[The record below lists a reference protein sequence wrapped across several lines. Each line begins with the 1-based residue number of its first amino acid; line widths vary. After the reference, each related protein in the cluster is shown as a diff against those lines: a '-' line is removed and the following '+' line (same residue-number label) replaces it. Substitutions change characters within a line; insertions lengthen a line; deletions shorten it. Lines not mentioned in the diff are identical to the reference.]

1 MGLISSL
8 PNSQRLLTN
17 RRQFEKWKI
26 PRAFTA
32 NICPTS
38 DSICRSHGKLDCSIH
53 SQRFRKGALGNQRVS
68 ASSNLGPILDEKKLQ
83 GIASQTGKN
92 NLALREGRTDI
103 SGTL

>member
-68 ASSNLGPILDEKKLQ
+68 ASSNLGPILDEKKL
-83 GIASQTGKN
+83 
-92 NLALREGRTDI
+92 ETDA
-103 SGTL
+103 